1 MCIRDSSGTS
11 RAVFSFVYRTFT
23 FFGAAFQPS
32 STRYLWSLAL
42 AHNPIRP
49 KTNGLGSSPFARR
62 YWENLFWFP
71 FLRLLRCFSSPGSPH
86 TPMNSVH
93 VDSLLQLPGFPIRT
107 SMDQCLLATPHG
119 FSQLTTS
126 FFGSWCQGI
135 RPTLFLAWSSSFPN
149 DSLLLSFYS
158 QKL

>member
-1 MCIRDSSGTS
+1 MVLPASHGVSRVPWYSGAVCADSYFGDGAVTLFGGTFQCSLPIFVRS
-11 RAVFSFVYRTFT
+11 RVTV
-23 FFGAAFQPS
+23 
-32 STRYLWSLAL
+32 L
-42 AHNPIRP
+42 NPGCP
-49 KTNGLGSSPFARR
+49 KTSGLASSHFARR
-62 YWENLFWFP
+62 YFENHFCFP

-126 FFGSWCQGI
+126 FFGS
-135 RPTLFLAWSSSFPN
+135 
-149 DSLLLSFYS
+149 
-158 QKL
+158 